1 MTMQI
6 FCWMMIQDR
15 IYLKGNADQKEL
27 DERFHRLYR
36 ELFVGYDCSRCRNCC
51 KMNHGSIPEN
61 DVPRSAEHMGL
72 TKEQFVEKYLVED
85 NRENSYQTKNVP
97 CDFGESDG
105 NCQLGDC

>member
-1 MTMQI
+1 
-6 FCWMMIQDR
+6 
-15 IYLKGNADQKEL
+15 
-27 DERFHRLYR
+27 
-36 ELFVGYDCSRCRNCC
+36 
-51 KMNHGSIPEN
+51 
-61 DVPRSAEHMGL
+61 MGL